1 MVIWPGGTTKLPQDV
16 LRLDPK
22 NISIGWVIESAWAT
36 PVSEQESRMYA
47 QQAVDEINDDLFL
60 LPNTFLTLEVETVMN
75 NAKTVEAHNAVE
87 ARAKA
92 AGRPLAAFLAVSS
105 SHMATI
111 YAPQALV
118 TVTQQSTG
126 VPIVGF
132 YTGAGVLSDSKQF
145 PNFIRLYPPVSDTQH
160 VFRKMLLKFGWR
172 RVGLLCDKTDAYSKS
187 FFDVMNGT
195 DPSNPS
201 NLQPPLSEVGSGGPY
216 DDERLTIVHAE
227 LVDFGK
233 DANVTADALVAA
245 IKAKD
250 VKVFILFGQT
260 SFVDVIT
267 LHGLDRGIFG
277 PGYQVFVS
285 DDGVITDQMSDRSR
299 AALDGAVQIAAASI
313 APEYT
318 GLKRASSFWKRHPPT
333 HPPPGSDTTVPFM
346 VSGRQAR
353 FHDASLYDSIMLA
366 AVSIEACLKAGC
378 RAVGH
383 GYEEAMPYFRAAIV
397 DGVAGTVSTK
407 AGSNDPLGRI
417 FSVQVGQNPA
427 SRGLGGPYTFNE
439 VTTTSS
445 RMSTLQM
452 CKQPMLGEQCRLKSA
467 SPGAVRCFA
476 SSATSID
483 VEWEPVPNSD
493 TDSQFG
499 LLDGYRVTAFYLDEQ
514 IIATVNRTAA
524 TRVTFSRD
532 VGNIGTRLKAN
543 IVYSVHVEALYD
555 NATVR
560 SKATACKVP
569 MDGLPCIP
577 PPTAASDSAEIV
589 GTDSRRRLGSKEGA
603 VNCRCLK
610 SDQVWDALNAS
621 GHINED
627 GHIFFSGA
635 AQPLYPADRNSFR
648 RGAVYGSSCVN
659 HDHFLPP
666 SCADDTGKPL
676 LSPPA
681 WCVAKWC
688 FVDPDSCSSQAP
700 KLSSYFA
707 RSKLMFSYETCGHED
722 PYSGVCGC
730 NPTTEFHT
738 QGLPAAMEDPPLQRD
753 GSVGGPAREWTCEVC
768 LEGTQCFG
776 GVAAT
781 VLVKPGYFVVR
792 SLSKATGA
800 EKRPKLWPC
809 PGGPASCP
817 GGTSIT
823 KVMGALASTTTTAAR
838 ACENISTMSNDFDA
852 ARLQQDPQCQCAP
865 GGTGLLCRTCK
876 SSAIVGGKGWIM
888 SGDGGIC
895 RQCALSSADA
905 TNILATAT
913 IVILLFVVCAV
924 WLRWRYTRPSVME
937 ERFIDAFRRIN
948 ELGTT
953 RCVNDFFGV
962 AIGSGITQKV
972 FVAAVVQQCGGGK
985 HINGGGGV
993 RDGAGDSL
1001 HALNL
1006 WRKLDEDEVHIS
1018 LLLNKTCVR
1027 APVSNFVS
1035 RSRTAPPLYQLTLST
1050 LYSLFASLTSTV
1062 ALNNRTG
1069 RLRCTSSSVLF
1080 STSEPGKGE
1089 ATCSQNAARRVPPF

>member
-417 FSVQVGQNPA
+417 FSVKVGKHPA
-427 SRGLGGPYTFNE
+427 SRGLPDGRYTFDE
-439 VTTTSS
+439 VAVTSS
-445 RMSTLQM
+445 TTADIQKCANLQ
-452 CKQPMLGEQCRLKSA
+452 LGEACSFRTA
-467 SPGAVRCFA
+467 MPVAVRCFA

-483 VEWEPVPNSD
+483 VEWDAAPED
-493 TDSQFG
+493 ATG
-499 LLDGYRVTAFYLDEQ
+499 LLDGYRVSAFANGEQ
-514 IIATVNRTAA
+514 VFANVNITEE
-524 TRVTFSRD
+524 TRVTFTLD
-532 VGNIGTRLKAN
+532 AANANLRLKPN
-543 IVYSVHVEALYD
+543 LVYNVQVESLYD
-555 NATVR
+555 DATIRSNA
-560 SKATACKVP
+560 ATCQIP
-569 MDGLPCIP
+569 QNGLPCIP
-577 PPTAASDSAEIV
+577 PDRPSAVDISQRQINSGDDAS
-589 GTDSRRRLGSKEGA
+589 
-603 VNCRCLK
+603 CPCLT
-610 SDQVWDALNAS
+610 SSQVFDNLNTS
-621 GHINED
+621 GYI
-627 GHIFFSGA
+627 SGGFITVSGVPWP
-635 AQPLYPADRNSFR
+635 QFPADR
-648 RGAVYGSSCVN
+648 YGSTYGGDRCAS
-659 HDHFLPP
+659 HDRLLAPD
-666 SCADDTGKPL
+666 CADDAGKQL
-676 LSPPA
+676 VGSPA
-681 WCVAKWC
+681 WCERSWC
-688 FVDPDSCSSQAP
+688 FIDASAC
-700 KLSSYFA
+700 KLSSTRGLYFPLSTLA
-707 RSKLMFSYETCGHED
+707 FSYETCGEVN
-722 PYSGVCGC
+722 SFSSVCEC
-730 NPTTEFHT
+730 ASNQFHT
-738 QGLPAAMEDPPLQRD
+738 KGMPPAMDDPPLQID
-753 GSVGGPAREWTCEVC
+753 GSTGASPKDWKCEAC
-768 LEGTQCFG
+768 LEGARCHG
-776 GVAAT
+776 GVADT
-781 VLVKPGYFVVR
+781 LEVRPGYFAIR
-792 SLSKATGA
+792 KISKSTGA
-800 EKRPKLWPC
+800 QERPLLLRC
-809 PGGPASCP
+809 RGGAKACP
-817 GGTSIT
+817 GGTS
-823 KVMGALASTTTTAAR
+823 VSAATTSSVLLSPAR
-838 ACENISTMSNDFDA
+838 VCENITTTNLGSGPGSFEA
-852 ARLQQDPQCQCAP
+852 ARLLQSPPCQCGL
-865 GGTGLLCRTCK
+865 GGTGMLCQTCK
-876 SSAIVGGKGWIM
+876 SSGIVGGAEWVVQS
-888 SGDGGIC
+888 SGFGC
-895 RQCALSSADA
+895 TL
-905 TNILATAT
+905 
-913 IVILLFVVCAV
+913 CAV
-924 WLRWRYTRPSVME
+924 RSVDAVTLIGAIFFGFVLLSLFGIFSWWYYMKPCVVETRFVDT
-937 ERFIDAFRRIN
+937 FGLIN
-948 ELGTT
+948 ELGAAHIAK
-953 RCVNDFFGV
+953 DFFG
-962 AIGSGITQKV
+962 ASIGSGITKEV
-972 FVAAVVQQCGGGK
+972 FVAAVVRQCGGERR
-985 HINGGGGV
+985 GGTGARG
-993 RDGAGDSL
+993 DGIVSEDFAPPRRCSFASISAAARG
-1001 HALNL
+1001 ALVADIRPQALTL
-1006 WRKLDEDEVHIS
+1006 WNKLDENGDGKVELEEFVTFVCD
-1018 LLLNKTCVR
+1018 LREGK
-1027 APVSNFVS
+1027 PVGVPSKHG
-1035 RSRTAPPLYQLTLST
+1035 TACAAMLG
-1050 LYSLFASLTSTV
+1050 FASSVRRWWDSMKSQTLKAVIV
-1062 ALNNRTG
+1062 AHFQLQSSITG
-1069 RLRCTSSSVLF
+1069 SYVN
-1080 STSEPGKGE
+1080 E
-1089 ATCSQNAARRVPPF
+1089 